1 MKKNINV
8 RYAVVIRNLDT
19 FVLEEIKI
27 DAKDLATYT
36 NNPRIWVY
44 AVREI

>member
-1 MKKNINV
+1 MKKNINT
-8 RYAVVIRNLDT
+8 RYAIVIRNLDT

-27 DAKDLATYT
+27 DAKDLKTYT
-36 NNPRIWVY
+36 ENPRVWVY